1 MQVGQGEG
9 EPRRDGRDR
18 HVQPTVTSVLD
29 RVRTQPF
36 QKESWTTPATGLC
49 FPPADRPPSSAAAP
63 RCARPLDV
71 ESVIALPTCL
81 LIGPK
86 VLALVRLPAHRRL
99 DGVARTLA
107 PVYATLPT
115 EGAAGHGGAAA
126 TTTPHEVLMLLAAMP
141 DMPAASSG

>member
-1 MQVGQGEG
+1 M
-9 EPRRDGRDR
+9 
-18 HVQPTVTSVLD
+18 
-29 RVRTQPF
+29 
-36 QKESWTTPATGLC
+36 C

-115 EGAAGHGGAAA
+115 EGAAGRGAAA
-126 TTTPHEVLMLLAAMP
+126 AATTPHEVLMLLAAMP
-141 DMPAASSG
+141 DMRAASSG